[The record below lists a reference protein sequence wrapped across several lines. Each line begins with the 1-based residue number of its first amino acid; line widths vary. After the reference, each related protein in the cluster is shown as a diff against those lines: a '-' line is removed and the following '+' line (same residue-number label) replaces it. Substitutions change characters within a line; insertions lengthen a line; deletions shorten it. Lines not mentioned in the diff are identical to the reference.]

1 MFEVGDVVQLRSG
14 GAPLTV
20 TEVEVRNAWLIATT
34 VSYGGLTQEVKA
46 PPAAF
51 KHYSGPLIPAMGPLS
66 YTQAHARARLLDSRP
81 DNG

>member
-51 KHYSGPLIPAMGPLS
+51 KRYSGPLIPALRTSRYDQPP
-66 YTQAHARARLLDSRP
+66 TQS
-81 DNG
+81 